1 MSANLNLADL
11 HFGKKI
17 GCSIHYDSH
26 SAKKIKAT
34 ILIPYYIVELS
45 RFKDLTPNGL
55 EKKS

>member
-45 RFKDLTPNGL
+45 RTDLTPNGL
-55 EKKS
+55 KKKS